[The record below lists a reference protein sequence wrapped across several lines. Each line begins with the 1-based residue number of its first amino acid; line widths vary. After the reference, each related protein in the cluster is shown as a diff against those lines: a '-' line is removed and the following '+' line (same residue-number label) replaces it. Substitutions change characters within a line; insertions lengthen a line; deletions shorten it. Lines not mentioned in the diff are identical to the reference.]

1 MPSEGEPLSTTTT
14 TRDEALRLLA
24 SGSPHDR
31 LRGAR
36 FFARQGRA
44 KDAGLL
50 KKSKA
55 QESDSYVARTLEIA
69 IKRISPVANAETKHP
84 IAVADDDD
92 ERNTRARLDA
102 VNWIA
107 GLLLHEIASPIGLVE
122 EAATR
127 EVPNYERSQV
137 HARINHL
144 QRVFAG
150 IEQLKSASST
160 PQSTDF
166 DVSAWLKSV
175 VEEEQL
181 ARGTSVAYQGAT
193 PFMISA
199 DPKLLRFAFC
209 NGFKNAVEAVETT
222 AHTEA
227 YPLIVT
233 WGESD
238 SDFWIVVRD
247 HGPGIVGSPQLAFDI
262 GQTTKANH
270 SGFGLAIARLSM
282 ESMDGTVTLQPGRL
296 AGAVYELRWPRK

>member
-1 MPSEGEPLSTTTT
+1 MPSEEEPLSTTTT
-14 TRDEALRLLA
+14 TRDDALRLLA

-36 FFARQGRA
+36 FFARQGRP

-50 KKSKA
+50 KKVKA

-69 IKRISPVANAETKHP
+69 LKRISPVPKAETERP
-84 IAVADDDD
+84 IKLHDDDDD

-102 VNWIA
+102 VNWIS

-150 IEQLKSASST
+150 IEQLKSASSS

-181 ARGTSVAYQGAT
+181 ARGTSVAYEGAT
-193 PFMISA
+193 PFMITA

-209 NGFKNAVEAVETT
+209 QRIQERSRSGRDHCAYRGFS
-222 AHTEA
+222 
-227 YPLIVT
+227 
-233 WGESD
+233 SD
-238 SDFWIVVRD
+238 SD
-247 HGPGIVGSPQLAFDI
+247 VGRERF
-262 GQTTKANH
+262 
-270 SGFGLAIARLSM
+270 
-282 ESMDGTVTLQPGRL
+282 
-296 AGAVYELRWPRK
+296 